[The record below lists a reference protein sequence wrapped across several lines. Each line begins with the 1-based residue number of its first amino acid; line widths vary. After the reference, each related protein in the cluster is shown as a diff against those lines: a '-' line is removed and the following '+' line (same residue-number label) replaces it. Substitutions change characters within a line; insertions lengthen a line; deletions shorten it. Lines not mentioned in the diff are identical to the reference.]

1 MIKELKIKLAMQE
14 LKMPTSA
21 DLTPYPAARAETH
34 SIFVNVENQQ
44 GDIGYG
50 ESCPRNYVVSDS
62 IPSVSRF
69 FDEYY
74 SDIIHYVRDLPS
86 LQQWTEDH
94 ELEIDNN
101 PAAWCAVELALL
113 DLFAKE
119 KFVTVETLLGLPPVK
134 GQFYYSAIVGHDIQ
148 HRFVKSVQRFVEMGL
163 FDFKITLSGDL
174 KKDRVNLQLLDEIA
188 GAPVRVRANANNL
201 WRSVLQAKDYVNAL
215 NYPLFALEEPL
226 KSQNIVELQAL
237 GDELAIPII
246 LDDSCS
252 RVDQLNLLTKAGA
265 ERWIIN
271 LRISKLG
278 GLLRS
283 LTFIQRARE
292 LGIPMIIGSQIGE
305 TSILTRAACTAA
317 MAAQDILIAQ
327 EGAFGTMFLE
337 EDTCYPSVMFGHA
350 GRLDGSDFQFDSG
363 YGFGLNYVVH

>member
-14 LKMPTSA
+14 LKMPASI
-21 DLTPYPAARAETH
+21 DLMPHPVVHAGTH

-50 ESCPRNYVVSDS
+50 ESCPRKYVVSDS

-69 FDEYY
+69 YDEYY
-74 SDIIHYVRDLPS
+74 ADIIHYVRDLRS
-86 LQQWTEDH
+86 LQQWTEEH
-94 ELEIDNN
+94 ELEIDDN

-119 KFVTVETLLGLPPVK
+119 KFVSVETLLGLPPLK
-134 GQFYYSAIVGHDIQ
+134 GQFYYSAIVGHETE
-148 HRFVKSVQRFVEMGL
+148 HRFINSVRRFVDMGL

-174 KKDRVNLQLLDEIA
+174 EKDRDNLHLLDEIA
-188 GAPVRVRANANNL
+188 GAPIRVRANANNL
-201 WRSVLQAKDYVNAL
+201 WHSVSQAKSYVNDL
-215 NYPLFALEEPL
+215 DYPLFALEEPL
-226 KSQNIVELQAL
+226 KSQKIHELQVL
-237 GDELAIPII
+237 GDELAVPII
-246 LDDSCS
+246 LDESCS
-252 RVDQLNLLTKAGA
+252 RIDQLNLLTSATA

-283 LTFIQRARE
+283 LAFIQRARE

-327 EGAFGTMFLE
+327 EGAFGTMFLQ
-337 EDTCYPSVMFGHA
+337 EDTCYPSIMFGHA

-363 YGFGLNYVVH
+363 YGFGLNHVVH